1 MTLYERGDD
10 LMSGINFLDDIDA
23 RTFVVEIGTVSYF
36 HVDRK
41 VSVGDLH
48 TSGDRGPTD
57 DDHKPS
63 DGDPGEGMRV

>member
-41 VSVGDLH
+41 VSVGDV
-48 TSGDRGPTD
+48 RRRIEARPTT
-57 DDHKPS
+57 HEPS
-63 DGDPGEGMRV
+63 DGDPGERMRV